1 MTMLKAQ
8 DVLVVLK
15 LASLA
20 PGEAT
25 SFASLADSLSMSASE
40 VFAATRRASASRL
53 LTEQPSPASG
63 IARYRPS
70 APNLREFLLGGL
82 RYVFPAEPGKP
93 ARGFCTSHSAPP
105 LSARFGRTANE
116 LPLVWPHADGDTRGY
131 AIKPLYRSAPDAARR
146 DPRLY
151 AWLALADALR
161 AGDARVRSEAA
172 MEIEKLITELNAR
185 VR

>member
-1 MTMLKAQ
+1 MLKAQ
-8 DVLVVLK
+8 VVLVVLK

-20 PGEAT
+20 SGEAT
-25 SFASLADSLSMSASE
+25 SFASLAESLSMSTSE

-53 LTEQPSPASG
+53 LAEEPGAAAG
-63 IARYRPS
+63 VARYRPS
-70 APNLREFLLGGL
+70 AANLREFLLGGL
-82 RYVFPAEPGKP
+82 RYIFPAEPGKP
-93 ARGFCTSHSAPP
+93 VRGFCTAQSAPP
-105 LSARFGRTANE
+105 LAARFSRVTNE

-131 AIKPLYRSAPDAARR
+131 SLKPLYRSAPEAARR

-151 AWLALADALR
+151 AWLALADAVR

-172 MEIEKLITELNAR
+172 AEIEKLITELHAR